1 MKKKTVWS
9 LLLALAMT
17 VTAIG
22 ASTAAFAA
30 APNQAE
36 PQTLIATENE
46 DAIWDQI
53 EALEEK
59 SDAVF
64 QRNEALWDKVDEACN
79 ALPDDYDFENFD
91 EAAFIRSM
99 TTLTEAEK
107 ETLLNDIKEL
117 NELDAQMEKLY
128 GQLPACDN
136 MPLYEK
142 ALEKADPKV
151 LDEIDTLE
159 QEYDALLNGIYG
171 EDVDIMQ
178 VPDEDLRRYALLSTV
193 RDEVETTNNYPEY
206 LRGLCAETE
215 AKLRL
220 GLFSA
225 DPFAERTLEKGLA
238 AYELVPTKN
247 SRSRTLVASPTVVA
261 RLHHRKVEQTQQRL
275 MAGCA
280 WEDSN
285 LVFTDALGHHLT
297 KPTVYRHYK
306 KAVAAIGRPD
316 ARYHDLR
323 HSYAVAAI
331 SSGID
336 IKTVQG
342 NLGHATAAFTL
353 DVYGHVTDRMKREGA
368 DKMED
373 FIRRVSGD

>member
-46 DAIWDQI
+46 DAIWEQI

-91 EAAFIRSM
+91 EAAFIRNM

-128 GQLPACDN
+128 GQLPVCDN

-159 QEYDALLNGIYG
+159 QEYDRLCEKNADCGTRWTRLT
-171 EDVDIMQ
+171 
-178 VPDEDLRRYALLSTV
+178 STC
-193 RDEVETTNNYPEY
+193 RTTTTSTTTMRPPS
-206 LRGLCAETE
+206 
-215 AKLRL
+215 
-220 GLFSA
+220 SA
-225 DPFAERTLEKGLA
+225 A
-238 AYELVPTKN
+238 
-247 SRSRTLVASPTVVA
+247 
-261 RLHHRKVEQTQQRL
+261 
-275 MAGCA
+275 
-280 WEDSN
+280 
-285 LVFTDALGHHLT
+285 
-297 KPTVYRHYK
+297 
-306 KAVAAIGRPD
+306 
-316 ARYHDLR
+316 
-323 HSYAVAAI
+323 
-331 SSGID
+331 
-336 IKTVQG
+336 
-342 NLGHATAAFTL
+342 
-353 DVYGHVTDRMKREGA
+353 
-368 DKMED
+368 
-373 FIRRVSGD
+373 